1 MKTRI
6 IALYHTHKHQFSR
19 YFVVGFSGFLLDI
32 ASLFLITHYTPL
44 SATVAIIFTQLAVMW
59 YNFFLNKHWSFGSK
73 GLAHRQF
80 IRYLTLAGGNY
91 LFSIGI
97 MYVFNHELG
106 FSAVLVRI
114 ATIAVMT
121 AWNFILY
128 KKWVYVNR

>member
-1 MKTRI
+1 MKTQI

-32 ASLFLITHYTPL
+32 LSLYLITRYTSIAP
-44 SATVAIIFTQLAVMW
+44 TVAIVFTQLFITG
-59 YNFFLNKHWSFGSK
+59 YNFLLNKHWSFGSK
-73 GLAHRQF
+73 GMAHRQF
-80 IRYLTLAGGNY
+80 IRYSILAGSNY
-91 LFSIGI
+91 VFSIGI

-121 AWNFILY
+121 AWNFVLY
-128 KKWVYVNR
+128 KKWVYVN